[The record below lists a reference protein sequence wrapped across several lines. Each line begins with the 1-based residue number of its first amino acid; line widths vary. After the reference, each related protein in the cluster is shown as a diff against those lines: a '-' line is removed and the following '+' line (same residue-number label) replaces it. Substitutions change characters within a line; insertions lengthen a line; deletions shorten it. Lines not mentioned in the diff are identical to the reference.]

1 MMMNDDDDEKRR
13 RRRLEEKWCIDSDSQ
28 TKISW
33 SLRANKY
40 LGWGRF
46 DYLFV
51 NQSKTNLDFFPCKE
65 SRLLKNHLN
74 LLESLCHSTALQSN
88 GFTSCIYINYSWI
101 LRQLN
106 DESYVARVTT
116 NSEHHGTT
124 RKLRTSLE
132 RGNKKNTQL
141 KDRTRS
147 NRSALSLLYC
157 YYSSIFRWSS
167 SVRNLQR

>member
-1 MMMNDDDDEKRR
+1 MHWFGLTDENQLKSPSKQVPV
-13 RRRLEEKWCIDSDSQ
+13 LGQILTTFLWTNQKQIL
-28 TKISW
+28 ISFHEHT
-33 SLRANKY
+33 S
-40 LGWGRF
+40 
-46 DYLFV
+46 
-51 NQSKTNLDFFPCKE
+51 SKG

-106 DESYVARVTT
+106 DESYVTRVTT